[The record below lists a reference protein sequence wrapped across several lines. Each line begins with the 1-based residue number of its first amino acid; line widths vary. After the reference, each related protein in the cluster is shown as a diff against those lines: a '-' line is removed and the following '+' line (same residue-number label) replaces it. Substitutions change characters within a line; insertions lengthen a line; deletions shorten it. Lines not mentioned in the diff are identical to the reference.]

1 MLLLSALS
9 ESRADF
15 LCRKTKLY
23 MNELKCPQCGGTRM
37 KQMDDGYYKC
47 QYCRVMFRPER
58 PAPPTSP
65 VENRTEQQPVVVNVN
80 IPSVDASHNA
90 GNLYCPNCGSSQLT
104 ANKKGFAVGKAAAGA
119 LLTGGVGVLAGFIGS
134 GDVRVTCLQCGKVW
148 KPGDLRTTP
157 LPSSNVGD
165 DYSETSSDV
174 DDDDDD
180 SVGIGCAF
188 MAVFAVI
195 VFILIMI
202 SR

>member
-1 MLLLSALS
+1 M
-9 ESRADF
+9 
-15 LCRKTKLY
+15 K
-23 MNELKCPQCGGTRM
+23 ELKCPQCGGARLTPSS
-37 KQMDDGYYKC
+37 DGYYKC
-47 QYCRVMFRPER
+47 QYCRVMFKPER
-58 PAPPTSP
+58 PMPP

-80 IPSVDASHNA
+80 IPGIDASQNAHQA
-90 GNLYCPNCGSSQLT
+90 GNLYCPHCGCSQLT

-157 LPSSNVGD
+157 LPSS
-165 DYSETSSDV
+165 DV

-180 SVGIGCAF
+180 SGFGIGCAF
-188 MAVFAVI
+188 LFLFAAI
-195 VFILIMI
+195 IFILAMV